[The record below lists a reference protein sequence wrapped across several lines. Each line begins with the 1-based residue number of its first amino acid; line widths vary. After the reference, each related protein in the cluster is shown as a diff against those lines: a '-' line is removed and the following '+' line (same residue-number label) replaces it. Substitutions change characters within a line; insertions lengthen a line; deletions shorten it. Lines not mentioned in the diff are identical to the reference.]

1 MKKVISF
8 VLVLALVLG
17 SFSMAFAAP
26 ATTGLSDVEGDAN
39 EAAITVVNDLG
50 IVTGYENGS
59 FQPDKA
65 VTRAEFAAM
74 ITRALAIPESALAGY
89 TTTTFKD
96 TTGYGWAVKYLAFCE
111 SKGIMLGDGNG
122 NAMPGKTI
130 NVNEAMTM
138 VLRAL
143 GLTNNSAILV
153 GSWPSNYVTVAQK
166 DGLYDDVDAVATVDR
181 AAAAQIIYNALKVN
195 MYVVNADGDT
205 TQNAGNGKLITALG
219 CRISPIDIVDYDMD
233 SLIVLTE
240 YVGAHADIY
249 INDDDEVVAVDVLS
263 TFVEGSFTTDGALKF
278 DGNDDVTYK
287 VATNGVTAAVT
298 ASAPAVYILNLED
311 QGADIDDADG
321 LLATSAS
328 SVKIAADVTGKTITK
343 IYSVAKWDVTEA
355 NMADE
360 YVQDDI
366 NDNQTLLGK
375 SFALDKSDDIDLT
388 KFALYGVSSLDKI
401 KEDDVVYVY
410 TYGDDADADIVKVEV
425 GTKTV
430 EGQVTK
436 TFKDDDAKDVWVVA
450 GNEYYISTEDG
461 ADAPLTVKDSGTAY
475 LDYAGDIYYWDPT
488 DPAAENYAVVTGT
501 RAALGRDATIVLL
514 DKNGTEKE
522 YVLTSDADDA
532 TTAAITAG
540 SIVTFA
546 LDKNGK
552 VEEINAVGTTTL
564 EGKTAKDA
572 SLIGKNIVASGIVV
586 FVYDANND
594 AYSLD
599 KVANFNTDKLIED
612 VTHAAVLDGTKI
624 VALVVDDSILGG
636 SNASY
641 GIITKNDAFGLDA
654 DDTKVQLLNVFV
666 DGKEMKDVLTT
677 KTTTHYANTTTAAAE
692 LKEIKIDADGVIT
705 EINTADVTSVAAL
718 DMTTAAS
725 VSGKIVTVEGTYSYR
740 VADDAVIYVYDADN
754 GWEVKALSA
763 VKRLENVVFY
773 DTDEDTTGFDV
784 LMAW

>member
-1 MKKVISF
+1 
-8 VLVLALVLG
+8 
-17 SFSMAFAAP
+17 
-26 ATTGLSDVEGDAN
+26 
-39 EAAITVVNDLG
+39 
-50 IVTGYENGS
+50 
-59 FQPDKA
+59 
-65 VTRAEFAAM
+65 
-74 ITRALAIPESALAGY
+74 
-89 TTTTFKD
+89 
-96 TTGYGWAVKYLAFCE
+96 
-111 SKGIMLGDGNG
+111 
-122 NAMPGKTI
+122 
-130 NVNEAMTM
+130 
-138 VLRAL
+138 
-143 GLTNNSAILV
+143 
-153 GSWPSNYVTVAQK
+153 
-166 DGLYDDVDAVATVDR
+166 
-181 AAAAQIIYNALKVN
+181 

-249 INDDDEVVAVDVLS
+249 LNDDDEVVAVDVLS

-287 VATNGVTAAVT
+287 VATNAVT
-298 ASAPAVYILNLED
+298 ASAPAVYIVNLED

-343 IYSVAKWDVTEA
+343 IYSVAKWDVTEN

-410 TYGDDADADIVKVEV
+410 TYGDDANADIVKVEV
-425 GTKTV
+425 GTKTI

-436 TFKDDDAKDVWVVA
+436 TFKDDDGTDVWVVA
-450 GNEYYISTEDG
+450 GNEYYISAEDN
-461 ADAPLTVKDSGTAY
+461 ANATLTVKDSGTAY

-501 RAALGRDATIVLL
+501 MAAIGRDNTIVLL

-522 YVLTSDADDA
+522 YVLTTDAE
-532 TTAAITAG
+532 TTASSITAG

-552 VEEINAVGTTTL
+552 VEEIDAVGTTTL
-564 EGKTAKDA
+564 TGKTAKDA
-572 SLIGKNIVASGIVV
+572 SLIGTNVVASGIVV

-599 KVANFNTDKLIED
+599 KVANFNTDKAIES

-718 DMTTAAS
+718 SLTTAAS
-725 VSGKIVTVEGTYSYR
+725 VSGKIVTVDGTDSYR

-763 VKRLENVVFY
+763 VKRLANVVFY